1 MALGPNDRVDIVAG
15 SYEGRRGTYLA
26 PVGFRGLSGRVS
38 VDYHLRNYTNLRLE
52 SLRAIVPSP
61 PTPPRPLP
69 ASRVATTGGRP
80 VSPDV
85 GQTVDSLEDY
95 RYQHVCRND
104 SLLGFDR
111 RVYRNKVEIKT
122 PFLKHSLILN

>member
-1 MALGPNDRVDIVAG
+1 MAFGPNDRVDIVAG
-15 SYEGRRGTYLA
+15 SYEGRQGTYLA

-38 VDYHLRNYTNLRLE
+38 VDYDSRNYRTLRLE

-69 ASRVATTGGRP
+69 ASHVATTGGRP

-85 GQTVDSLEDY
+85 GQTVDSLEDLVAEA
-95 RYQHVCRND
+95 RHIE
-104 SLLGFDR
+104 R
-111 RVYRNKVEIKT
+111 RVKDLVLRLEAMTV
-122 PFLKHSLILN
+122 LGRAS

>member
-15 SYEGRRGTYLA
+15 SYEGRQGTYLA

-38 VDYHLRNYTNLRLE
+38 VDYDSRNYRNLRLE

-61 PTPPRPLP
+61 PTPPRPFP

-85 GQTVDSLEDY
+85 GQTVDSLEDLVAEA
-95 RYQHVCRND
+95 RHIE
-104 SLLGFDR
+104 R
-111 RVYRNKVEIKT
+111 RVKDLVLRLEAMTV
-122 PFLKHSLILN
+122 LGRAS

>member
-1 MALGPNDRVDIVAG
+1 MAFGPNDRVDIVAG
-15 SYEGRRGTYLA
+15 SYEGRQGTYLA

-38 VDYHLRNYTNLRLE
+38 VNYDSRNYRTLRLE

-69 ASRVATTGGRP
+69 ASHVATTGRRP

-85 GQTVDSLEDY
+85 GQTVDSLEDLVAEAC
-95 RYQHVCRND
+95 HIE
-104 SLLGFDR
+104 R
-111 RVYRNKVEIKT
+111 RVKDLVLRLEAMT
-122 PFLKHSLILN
+122 ILGRAS